1 MVRQFKNS
9 SELYKLGPGC
19 HERMLPIASSKLDI
33 LRNRGVAFAGISD
46 LNETYEVGRQNPLCH
61 HLLYT
66 LEGRG
71 WVKTKGVNAVLEPGD
86 VWFSPKKLPHQ
97 FGLKGQ
103 SWKML
108 WWSFKDATPW
118 SMIRTVGPVVRPSIF
133 GERFKPIMEE
143 LFQSTQMKSPH
154 SQKAIRLLSELAL
167 LYLEW
172 ELDTSSDDQGHMIT
186 NRLAQ
191 LFEKVRAQLQL
202 SWTVEALQ
210 EASGLY
216 YSTDHF
222 SRICSQYLG
231 MTPMQ
236 KVIQLRME
244 RSQELLL
251 NTKFTLQII
260 SGLVGYQD
268 SFSFSAAFK
277 RWSGLSPR
285 EFRKRSDG
293 AS

>member
-1 MVRQFKNS
+1 
-9 SELYKLGPGC
+9 
-19 HERMLPIASSKLDI
+19 
-33 LRNRGVAFAGISD
+33 
-46 LNETYEVGRQNPLCH
+46 
-61 HLLYT
+61 
-66 LEGRG
+66 
-71 WVKTKGVNAVLEPGD
+71 
-86 VWFSPKKLPHQ
+86 
-97 FGLKGQ
+97 
-103 SWKML
+103 
-108 WWSFKDATPW
+108 
-118 SMIRTVGPVVRPSIF
+118 
-133 GERFKPIMEE
+133 MEE